1 MTSHKIVAG
10 QIAPNRALNS
20 DRRQGPMALQNA
32 YGFGSHDLHPQR
44 LVQLVGCRD
53 PNVQYQKPEIGFS
66 GEQDTS
72 KARR

>member
-1 MTSHKIVAG
+1 
-10 QIAPNRALNS
+10 
-20 DRRQGPMALQNA
+20 MALQNA